1 MWRAG
6 GVGEQPLGEKVPE
19 ESGEAPVEV
28 GVKGARGRGHGG
40 GVRGGGEAAV
50 LQDVAVAERREPG
63 GDGAGDFRA
72 RPAGEEGGTGGA
84 EVVQLPLPG
93 VDGALAGGN
102 LFLPLLHER
111 DDGLGGGGGKGL
123 LDVVVQAAAGG
134 LAALVGEDGGD
145 ELVPK
150 EVAEEVIDLVQD
162 GGAGRAEGA
171 ANAPAPS

>member
-1 MWRAG
+1 MQAVR
-6 GVGEQPLGEKVPE
+6 KSSSSHCPE
-19 ESGEAPVEV
+19 SM
-28 GVKGARGRGHGG
+28 ARW
-40 GVRGGGEAAV
+40 
-50 LQDVAVAERREPG
+50 
-63 GDGAGDFRA
+63 
-72 RPAGEEGGTGGA
+72 
-84 EVVQLPLPG
+84 
-93 VDGALAGGN
+93 LAGIF
-102 LFLPLLHER
+102 FLPLAHER